1 MKQALADRKVIEKA
15 KGIIMKMANLD
26 EAEAFRRLQK
36 LASEKNRKLVE
47 VAAMIWKAE
56 EAFKS
61 T

>member
-1 MKQALADRKVIEKA
+1 
-15 KGIIMKMANLD
+15 MKMANLD